1 MGQCKTK
8 STELI
13 AKQYPKFSLK
23 GVHPDWEMHPSWI
36 AGIESLNAYN
46 FWVCE
51 IMMPVA
57 FQWIEEHHDD
67 VYAHVAD
74 ENKGDVGVVM
84 AAAFD
89 LVKQL
94 PSYQKWTRAYEKFEE
109 AVSEGTLPTAEFNP
123 VWTKIVKQVRKSTEE
138 AYAAEADVLKD
149 TIR

>member
-13 AKQYPKFSLK
+13 AKQHPKFSLK

-36 AGIESLNAYN
+36 AGIEALNSYN

-51 IMMPVA
+51 VMMPVA
-57 FQWIEEHHDD
+57 FQWIEEHHDE
-67 VYAHVAD
+67 VYAHIAE

-84 AAAFD
+84 AAAFE

-94 PSYQKWTRAYEKFEE
+94 PSYQKWMRAYEKYEG
-109 AVSEGTLPTAEFNP
+109 ALADGTWNSSEINP
-123 VWTKIVKQVRKSTEE
+123 VWTKIVKKVRQETEE
-138 AYAAEADVLKD
+138 AFASQADVLKD